1 MSETVSEQ
9 KTGMGALFQNKVIK
23 TILLSVLFL
32 QIGIWVRNYS
42 ILLYVIE
49 KTNENPIAVSMIS
62 VAEFAPIFLFS
73 FIGGTFADRW
83 RPKRTMIWCDLLSAV
98 SVFVVLLTLVFG
110 SWKVIFFATLVSS
123 ILSQFSQP
131 AGMKLFKLHVP
142 AELIQMGMSMY
153 QTVFALF
160 MILGPVLGTFVYE
173 QFGIMAAVA
182 VMGIAFVCSAAV
194 LLMLP
199 ADPKTVEEKPSTS
212 LMEEMKDGF
221 RYVLNSRHLSLLG
234 GTFMAAGLAIGLT
247 QPLGVFLITEKLGLP
262 KENLQWLMAAF
273 GIGMILG
280 GGITVAIS
288 RKVSPQLLLAIGL
301 TASAIGFVGMG
312 MSTAFWLTLTAQ
324 FFSGLFMPCIHIG
337 INTMIL
343 QNTEEAFIGRVN
355 GILNPLFM
363 GAMVITMS
371 ASGWVKSHLPI
382 TYMYEA
388 SAVLLVV
395 GIMVL
400 LPLMKKETANS
411 SVREGI

>member
-1 MSETVSEQ
+1 MSEVVSEQ
-9 KTGMGALFQNKVIK
+9 KLGMGALFQNQVIR
-23 TILLSVLFL
+23 TILISVLFL

-49 KTNENPIAVSMIS
+49 KTNENPVAVSMIS

-98 SVFVVLLTLVFG
+98 SVFVVLLTLFFG

-131 AGMKLFKLHVP
+131 AGMKLFKLYVP
-142 AELIQMGMSMY
+142 AELVQMGMSMY

-182 VMGIAFVCSAAV
+182 VMGVAFLCSAAV

-199 ADPKTVEEKPSTS
+199 ADPKTVEEKRETS

-221 RYVLNSRHLSLLG
+221 RYVLNSKHLSLLG

-247 QPLGVFLITEKLGLP
+247 QPLGVFLITERLDLP

-280 GGITVAIS
+280 GGITVGIS
-288 RKVSPQLLLAIGL
+288 RKVSPQILLAIGL

-355 GILNPLFM
+355 GILNPVFM
-363 GAMVITMS
+363 GAMIITMS
-371 ASGWVKSHLPI
+371 ASGWIKSHLSI
-382 TYMYEA
+382 VYMYEA
-388 SAVLLVV
+388 SAVLLLV
-395 GIMVL
+395 GILIL
-400 LPLMKKETANS
+400 LPLMKKETPAAQLKS
-411 SVREGI
+411 EI

>member
-1 MSETVSEQ
+1 MSGIANEQ
-9 KTGMGALFQNKVIK
+9 KLGMGALFQNQVIR

-98 SVFVVLLTLVFG
+98 SVFVVLITLFFG

-142 AELIQMGMSMY
+142 AELVQMGMSMY

-199 ADPKTVEEKPSTS
+199 ADQKTVEEKRETS

-221 RYVLNSRHLSLLG
+221 RYVLNSKHLSLLG

-247 QPLGVFLITEKLGLP
+247 QPLGVFLITERLGLP

-280 GGITVAIS
+280 GGITVGIS
-288 RKVSPQLLLAIGL
+288 RKVSPQILLAIGL

-355 GILNPLFM
+355 GILNPVFM
-363 GAMVITMS
+363 GAMIITMS

-388 SAVLLVV
+388 SAILLVV
-395 GIMVL
+395 GIIVL
-400 LPLMKKETANS
+400 LPLMKKEAPATQLKG
-411 SVREGI
+411 EM

>member
-1 MSETVSEQ
+1 MSEITNEQ
-9 KTGMGALFQNKVIK
+9 KLGMGALFQNQVIR

-49 KTNENPIAVSMIS
+49 KTNENPVAVSMIS

-98 SVFVVLLTLVFG
+98 SVFVVLLTLFFG

-142 AELIQMGMSMY
+142 AELVQMGMSMY

-199 ADPKTVEEKPSTS
+199 ADQKTVEEKRETS

-247 QPLGVFLITEKLGLP
+247 QPLGVFLITERLGLP

-288 RKVSPQLLLAIGL
+288 RKVSPQILLAIGL

-355 GILNPLFM
+355 GILNPVFM

-388 SAVLLVV
+388 SAILLVV
-395 GIMVL
+395 GIIVL
-400 LPLMKKETANS
+400 LPLMKKEAAATQLKG
-411 SVREGI
+411 EI